1 MATFSLPSFLGTM
14 LHMVYMNITLV
25 MMSMLLWGTKE
36 ETVPTGWPRTLEMSS
51 SLLYVE
57 GH

>member
-14 LHMVYMNITLV
+14 LQIVYINITLV
-25 MMSMLLWGTKE
+25 MMSMLSWGNTE
-36 ETVPTGWPRTLEMSS
+36 ETGPASWPRTLDMSS
-51 SLLYVE
+51 TLLYVK